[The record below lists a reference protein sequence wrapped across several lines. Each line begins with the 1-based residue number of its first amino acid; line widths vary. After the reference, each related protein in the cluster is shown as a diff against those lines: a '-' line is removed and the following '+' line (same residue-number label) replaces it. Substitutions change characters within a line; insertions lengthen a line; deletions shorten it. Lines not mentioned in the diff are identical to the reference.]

1 MAVINL
7 TEPTGIPGHEIA
19 TKIASR
25 LNFILIDQ
33 YFIINEINKTIS
45 SIKSIVEMLN
55 TDKELPDTFKK
66 IIINQALKNNA
77 VILNLGGELLFH
89 DIPGTLNVKISTK
102 STDKSL
108 PRETRLKTSN
118 FKKFVKLAFGLSRID
133 NSYYDLQF
141 KLDNMDTDFGT
152 ELILK
157 AADMKAVTS
166 KAGITWKAINK
177 LKKNMNKN
185 TVVSVIS
192 NSFDHKIPDFAH
204 PSEREF
210 AKMLDYYRV
219 RWEYEPRSFILEKNS
234 NGKIKEE
241 FTPDFYLA
249 DMDLYIELTTM
260 KQKLVTKKNRKLK
273 KLKQL
278 YPDINIKIF
287 YGKDYEKLLH
297 RFGIKKSDSK

>member
-7 TEPTGIPGHEIA
+7 TEPTELTGHEIA
-19 TKIASR
+19 TKIARR
-25 LNFILIDQ
+25 LNFILIDRH
-33 YFIINEINKTIS
+33 FIKNEINITKTS
-45 SIKSIVEMLN
+45 LKSIVEILN
-55 TDKELPDTFKK
+55 TDKQLPDTFKK
-66 IIINQALKNNA
+66 IIVNQALKNNA

-89 DIPGTLNVKISTK
+89 DIPGMLNVRISTK

-108 PRETRLKTSN
+108 PRETILKTTN
-118 FKKFVKLAFGLSRID
+118 FKKFVKLVFGLNRID

-141 KLDNMDTDFGT
+141 KLDNMDSDFGS

-166 KAGITWKAINK
+166 KAGITWNAINK
-177 LKKNMNKN
+177 LKKSMNKN
-185 TVVSVIS
+185 SAVSVIGDIT
-192 NSFDHKIPDFAH
+192 DHKIPDFAH

-219 RWEYEPRSFILEKNS
+219 RWEYEPRSFILEKYS

-278 YPDINIKIF
+278 YPEINIKIF
-287 YGKDYEKLLH
+287 YGKDYEKLIH
-297 RFGIKKSDSK
+297 RFGIK